1 MFLVQFFLSALLFIA
16 VALTISAGIGLLIW
30 SPLYKL
36 IYESFLIKDP
46 DSTIKRIW
54 NLFYHVFGG
63 GLSYFLYFWLIK
75 KYKLWIA
82 KLVFLLY
89 LIVFICI
96 GIPLA
101 TVGLAFI
108 EWLFFHK
115 NLFESVEVSK
125 WT

>member
-1 MFLVQFFLSALLFIA
+1 MFLVQFILSAFLFIA
-16 VALTISAGIGLLIW
+16 VGLTISAGIGLLIW

-54 NLFYHVFGG
+54 NFFYHVCGG
-63 GLSYFLYFWLIK
+63 GLSYFFYFWLIK
-75 KYKLWIA
+75 KYKLGIA

-89 LIVFICI
+89 LIAFISI

-108 EWLFFHK
+108 EWLF
-115 NLFESVEVSK
+115 S
-125 WT
+125 